1 VTIEVEKNVLDK
13 ACKEIIEAILFCL
26 PNAYAGTIY
35 RIGNP
40 PSLITQRIASGIMNG
55 DRNKISW
62 GLVARS
68 GYDPPGKPW
77 LEYRDEPNRPL
88 EAMAWCVERQKSWTA
103 EDPSTDARGARLKAG
118 NVAKDFYH
126 MEPVLVRK
134 ADLHL
139 DMYSDLKYPKD
150 YVGNTLWLGS
160 DYLVV
165 AVIKIHF
172 RPYTI
177 QIGSHETKVINK
189 LSRSLGTELL
199 SYQLRKDSMDA
210 MHRLTKDRLNA
221 CNILADSLRNVITKS
236 GLIFSLVKQ
245 EIGYLR
251 DQWEQ
256 IVLEERGER
265 HSKEEAIET
274 LNGFT
279 GKMGTGQEA
288 LKQDLL
294 NVHEKFL
301 KLKLPPKKGEN
312 WVVMQIEERWKEF
325 LSKSPQD
332 EEERKNI
339 WQAIERLKKSLYF
352 GQDPE
357 IIGDYTK
364 IPEELKWEWVN
375 LIYDNTDRFNAA
387 TVEKLIEMLSNPD
400 LKIPFRERSKR
411 ALIHLK
417 VLAETMRQLERNTN
431 FLLRQVLN
439 GEKSPRVEQILDH
452 IHETSEN
459 MGEPFGETLSKRAKA
474 NGYHDGGSSTE
485 VRKARQK

>member
-1 VTIEVEKNVLDK
+1 MTIEVEKAVLDK

-35 RIGNP
+35 RIGKP
-40 PSLITQRIASGIMNG
+40 PSLIAQRIASGIMNG

-68 GYDPPGKPW
+68 GYNPPGKPW
-77 LEYRDEPNRPL
+77 LEYRDEPDRPL

-103 EDPSTDARGARLKAG
+103 EDPNTDARGARLKAG

-139 DMYSDLKYPKD
+139 DMYSDLEHPKD
-150 YVGNTLWLGS
+150 NKGNTLWKGS

-177 QIGSHETKVINK
+177 KIGSRETKVIKK

-210 MHRLTKDRLNA
+210 MQRLTRDRLNA

-274 LNGFT
+274 LNRFT
-279 GKMGTGQEA
+279 GKMGPGHEA
-288 LKQDLL
+288 LKKDLL
-294 NVHEKFL
+294 KVHKKFL
-301 KLKLPPKKGEN
+301 KLKLPPEKGEN

-332 EEERKNI
+332 EEERKSI
-339 WQAIERLKKSLYF
+339 WRAIDRLKKSLYF

-357 IIGDYTK
+357 IIGDYDK

-375 LIYDNTDRFNAA
+375 LIYGNTDRFNAA
-387 TVEKLIEMLSNPD
+387 TMDKLIAMLANPD
-400 LKIPFRERSKR
+400 LNVPFRERSKN
-411 ALIHLK
+411 ALTHLK

-439 GEKSPRVEQILDH
+439 GEKGPKVEKILDPM
-452 IHETSEN
+452 HEDSEITKAPS
-459 MGEPFGETLSKRAKA
+459 GEPFFKSAKA
-474 NGYHDGGSSTE
+474 NGYSDNGFSTE